1 MWSAQR
7 MRWRLWITALFVFPV
22 PYGGIE
28 HGWVP
33 TLWLAAMAILS
44 GTVAALE
51 GGKTPAQ
58 VAAVFGVQA
67 LLASVVLWLAC
78 AGLVAAA
85 ERLFGPTPRARLAAR
100 GLLGILVAMTLLR
113 VYRSPI
119 SHAPGWTTLAGLW
132 R

>member
-7 MRWRLWITALFVFPV
+7 MRWRLWITALLVFPV
-22 PYGGIE
+22 PSGGIE

-33 TLWLAAMAILS
+33 PLWLGAMAILS
-44 GTVAALE
+44 GTVAAVE

-85 ERLFGPTPRARLAAR
+85 ERLFGPTLRARLAAR
-100 GLLGILVAMTLLR
+100 GLLGILV
-113 VYRSPI
+113 
-119 SHAPGWTTLAGLW
+119 
-132 R
+132 

>member
-1 MWSAQR
+1 MWSARR
-7 MRWRLWITALFVFPV
+7 MRWRVWITALLVFPV

-33 TLWLAAMAILS
+33 TLWLAAMALLS
-44 GTVAALE
+44 GTVAAVE
-51 GGKTPAQ
+51 GGQTPLLIG
-58 VAAVFGVQA
+58 AVFGVQA
-67 LLASVVLWLAC
+67 AIASIVLWLVS

-85 ERLFGPTPRARLAAR
+85 ERLFGPSRARLAAR
-100 GLLGILVAMTLLR
+100 SMLGILVALTLCN